1 MKTILF
7 VCTGNTCRSSMAE
20 ALFRNIVDKLEKK
33 PDVRIISAGTGAMKG
48 EGASPQAIKIME
60 EYGITLCKHKAT
72 PLTEKLINE
81 ADLILTM
88 TANHKRAVISI
99 SPSTAKKVFTLR
111 EYIASGMKADE
122 VLDEMN
128 EIYREIDVK
137 KQHFLMTNA
146 KKLKELKNK
155 RENLLRE
162 LRLVDKEVEAMEEE
176 FRSHIQASEEALKQL
191 KESMPQLDIVD
202 PFGQPLDVYRK
213 TAKEIE
219 GILQQ
224 LIEKL
229 KKDKYFGE

>member
-20 ALFRNIVDKLEKK
+20 ALFRNIVDRLEKK

-60 EYGITLCKHKAT
+60 EYGLSLCKHKAT
-72 PLTEKLINE
+72 PLTEKLIKE

-99 SPSTAKKVFTLR
+99 CPSAAQKVFTLR
-111 EYIASGMKADE
+111 EYIASGMKTDE
-122 VLDEMN
+122 ILDEMN

-137 KQHFLMTNA
+137 KQHFLMANA
-146 KKLKELKNK
+146 KKLNELKNK
-155 RENLLRE
+155 REDLLRE
-162 LRLVDKEVEAMEEE
+162 LKLIDKEVEALEEE
-176 FRSHIQASEEALKQL
+176 FRCQIQASEAALQQL
-191 KESMPQLDIVD
+191 KESMPQLDIID

-224 LIEKL
+224 LIDKL
-229 KKDKYFGE
+229 NKDKYFED